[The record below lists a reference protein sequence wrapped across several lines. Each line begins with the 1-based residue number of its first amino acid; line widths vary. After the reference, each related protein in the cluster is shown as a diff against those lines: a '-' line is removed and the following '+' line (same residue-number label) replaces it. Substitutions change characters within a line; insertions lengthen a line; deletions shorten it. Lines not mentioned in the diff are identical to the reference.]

1 VAGPWEKYGGS
12 GPVYGAPRLPP
23 AQTAPQA
30 QQDVLQ
36 AQHLGQQI
44 EAQPLQNENTRVNIA
59 QGQTSIQNQHFNQ
72 NQGLRQ
78 EFNNLPEVKN
88 YSDAISSLAGAM
100 KAPDNAQG
108 DLAVVYSFAKA
119 MDPGSV
125 VREGEMDMANATASQ
140 VQQVNQMV
148 QAITAGKRLPPA
160 VRVHLIDA
168 ARQKIAGLRAPY
180 DQQYQRYSELAH
192 ANGFNPQEIVGS
204 PLYKS
209 VEPIEEQYIRSH
221 GGTPRD
227 PNAPL
232 NVQSS
237 QYSEGGFGLQQDP
250 RNTSLSPEQAAAY
263 DAWWKANP
271 NPSPRQ
277 LLQFG
282 STIGLNIPPKNAA
295 AIITA
300 KKRGSGISHDVQ
312 VLPDISDVRGGNN
325 TSGQDSINAVARGV
339 GDSVSVGALDKAVA
353 LGDTVFKGGTFDQ
366 NLGRQYAISD
376 YDQQNHPLMR
386 LGGQALGGAALPMGE
401 VSSVGNVAAK
411 GAAYGGAYGLN
422 SSRQLSDVP
431 ANVLGGAAVGAAVPA
446 VLGKVFKPK
455 AGR

>member
-192 ANGFNPQEIVGS
+192 ANGFNPA
-204 PLYKS
+204 
-209 VEPIEEQYIRSH
+209 
-221 GGTPRD
+221 RD
-227 PNAPL
+227 C
-232 NVQSS
+232 
-237 QYSEGGFGLQQDP
+237 
-250 RNTSLSPEQAAAY
+250 
-263 DAWWKANP
+263 
-271 NPSPRQ
+271 
-277 LLQFG
+277 
-282 STIGLNIPPKNAA
+282 
-295 AIITA
+295 
-300 KKRGSGISHDVQ
+300 
-312 VLPDISDVRGGNN
+312 
-325 TSGQDSINAVARGV
+325 
-339 GDSVSVGALDKAVA
+339 
-353 LGDTVFKGGTFDQ
+353 
-366 NLGRQYAISD
+366 
-376 YDQQNHPLMR
+376 R
-386 LGGQALGGAALPMGE
+386 LAALQ
-401 VSSVGNVAAK
+401 VGRA
-411 GAAYGGAYGLN
+411 
-422 SSRQLSDVP
+422 D
-431 ANVLGGAAVGAAVPA
+431 
-446 VLGKVFKPK
+446 
-455 AGR
+455 